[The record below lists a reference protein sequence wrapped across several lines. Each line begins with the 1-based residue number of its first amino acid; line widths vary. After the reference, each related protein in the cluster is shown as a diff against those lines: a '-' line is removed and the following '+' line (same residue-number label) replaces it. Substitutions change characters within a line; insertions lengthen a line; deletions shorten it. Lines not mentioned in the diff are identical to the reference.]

1 MFPGGR
7 LHDDKQDL
15 FSVGCDEQEQILEN
29 RDVSVFQKTLFSRI
43 HELNAIQRQK
53 APFSKGHGSQNLAP
67 ELSGGRG
74 TQQNVK
80 ELLTGGSSSQCSHQE
95 IFQREQATKHG
106 LLPEGRSCKDQDE
119 LPESI
124 VANLHNENVFSED
137 DSSQQTLLSEPC
149 VKQPHDKVRVPE
161 FRDDESS
168 AEDNVSRIRDNRNAF
183 QTDNVTRHVGQNAL
197 TANLA
202 DEHCILSEDHAT
214 RQAVI
219 SDECILEQGAF
230 TGGRLSQR
238 LDIRTAPR
246 QLDMGK

>member
-15 FSVGCDEQEQILEN
+15 FSVGCDDQEQILED
-29 RDVSVFQKTLFSRI
+29 RDVSAFQKSLFSSI
-43 HELNAIQRQK
+43 HELNVIHRQK
-53 APFSKGHGSQNLAP
+53 VPFSKDHASQNLAP
-67 ELSGGRG
+67 ELSGCRG
-74 TQQNVK
+74 TQQNVQ

-95 IFQREQATKHG
+95 IYQREQATKHG
-106 LLPEGRSCKDQDE
+106 LLPEGRSCKDQDV
-119 LPESI
+119 LPEGS
-124 VANLHNENVFSED
+124 VATLHDEYVFSED

-149 VKQPHDKVRVPE
+149 VNQPYEKVRVLE

-168 AEDNVSRIRDNRNAF
+168 AEDTVSGTRDNQNTF
-183 QTDNVTRHVGQNAL
+183 PIDHVTRRVGQNVL
-197 TANLA
+197 TASIA
-202 DEHCILSEDHAT
+202 DDHCILSEAHAT

-219 SDECILEQGAF
+219 SEECLLEQEAF
-230 TGGRLSQR
+230 TGGRLTQR